1 MPVNGYAIQYAIL
14 PRLMLDFT
22 RGEKAMFADRN
33 DAGQKLAREL
43 ARQLS
48 GFDHKM
54 ALVVALPRGGVPVA
68 EQVAEALDLPLD
80 ILLVRKVGAPG
91 YPEVAI
97 GAISDGEKMQLTIN
111 REVCDQL
118 GLDDEEVR
126 DLAQEVLPEL
136 ERRKRLYCGDRPT
149 LAVKGRPV
157 IVVDDGAATG
167 ATLRIALRVLRE
179 RGATRL
185 IVALP
190 VAPVD
195 VVEKLHA
202 LAEDVICLEIPSSF
216 RAVGAHYRD
225 FRQVDDQEVVRI
237 LEQANGAC
245 DHRLH

>member
-1 MPVNGYAIQYAIL
+1 
-14 PRLMLDFT
+14 
-22 RGEKAMFADRN
+22 MFVDRS

-48 GFDHKM
+48 GFDHTM

-68 EQVAEALDLPLD
+68 QQVAEALDLPLD
-80 ILLVRKVGAPG
+80 VLLVRKVGAPG

-97 GAISDGEKMQLTIN
+97 GAISDGENMQLTIN

-118 GLDDEEVR
+118 GLDEEGVR
-126 DLAQEVLPEL
+126 ELAREVLPEL
-136 ERRKRLYCGDRPT
+136 ERRKRLYRGSRPT
-149 LAVKGRPV
+149 LAVKGRSV

-179 RGATRL
+179 RGAKRL

-190 VAPVD
+190 VAPAD
-195 VVEKLHA
+195 VLEELHA

-237 LEQANGAC
+237 LEHANGVSGQ
-245 DHRLH
+245 RLN

>member
-1 MPVNGYAIQYAIL
+1 MLGS
-14 PRLMLDFT
+14 RL
-22 RGEKAMFADRN
+22 GEKAMFADRS
-33 DAGQKLAREL
+33 DAGQRLAREL

-48 GFDHKM
+48 GFDHKT

-68 EQVAEALDLPLD
+68 QQVAEALDLPLD

-126 DLAQEVLPEL
+126 DLAREVLPEL
-136 ERRKRLYCGDRPT
+136 ERRKRLYCGGRPT
-149 LAVKGRPV
+149 LPVKGRSV

-167 ATLRIALRVLRE
+167 ATLRIALRVLRQ
-179 RGATRL
+179 RGAGRL
-185 IVALP
+185 VVALP
-190 VAPVD
+190 VAPAEVLDGLRPLADD
-195 VVEKLHA
+195 VV
-202 LAEDVICLEIPSSF
+202 CLETPSSF

-225 FRQVDDQEVVRI
+225 FRQVDDEHVIRI
-237 LEQANGAC
+237 LGQTTAGR
-245 DHRLH
+245 DQRPT

>member
-1 MPVNGYAIQYAIL
+1 
-14 PRLMLDFT
+14 
-22 RGEKAMFADRN
+22 MFVDRS

-97 GAISDGEKMQLTIN
+97 GAISDGETMQLTIN
-111 REVCDQL
+111 REVCGQL
-118 GLDDEEVR
+118 GLDEEEVR
-126 DLAQEVLPEL
+126 DLARDVLPEL
-136 ERRKRLYCGDRPT
+136 ERRKRLYCEDRPT

-179 RGATRL
+179 RGAGRL
-185 IVALP
+185 VVALP
-190 VAPVD
+190 VAPAEALDGLRSLADD
-195 VVEKLHA
+195 VV
-202 LAEDVICLEIPSSF
+202 CLETPSSF
-216 RAVGAHYRD
+216 RAVGAYYQD
-225 FRQVDDQEVVRI
+225 FRQVDDEDVIRI
-237 LEQANGAC
+237 LGQTTAGR
-245 DHRLH
+245 DQRPI

>member
-1 MPVNGYAIQYAIL
+1 
-14 PRLMLDFT
+14 
-22 RGEKAMFADRN
+22 MFADRN

-48 GFDHKM
+48 GFDHTM

-68 EQVAEALDLPLD
+68 QQVAEALELPLD

-97 GAISDGEKMQLTIN
+97 GAISDGEKMQLTVN
-111 REVCDQL
+111 HKVSDQF

-136 ERRKRLYCGDRPT
+136 ERRKRLYRGSRPA
-149 LAVKGRPV
+149 LPVNGRSV

-179 RGATRL
+179 RGARRL

-190 VAPVD
+190 VAPAEVLD
-195 VVEKLHA
+195 A
-202 LAEDVICLEIPSSF
+202 LRPLADDMVCLESPSSF
-216 RAVGAHYRD
+216 RAVGAYYRD
-225 FRQVDDQEVVRI
+225 FRQVDDQDVIRI
-237 LEQANGAC
+237 LEQANAGR
-245 DHRLH
+245 DKRLN